1 MSVKIAKSQNS
12 VINSAVDEIRATLGD
27 TTPHCSFFASS
38 TYEPGE
44 ISKAMKKF
52 PSSTVIGCS
61 TAGEIISGHMLTNL
75 SLPWPLMQAHR

>member
-27 TTPHCSFFASS
+27 TNPALVLFFASS

-44 ISKAMKKF
+44 ISKAMKKVF
-52 PSSTVIGCS
+52 SSSTVIGCS
-61 TAGEIISGHMLTNL
+61 TAGEIISGHMLTN
-75 SLPWPLMQAHR
+75 SVVAMAR